1 MATDPWGR
9 PSLDDLKRVLESIE
23 KSDSSENLRTAER
36 LELAV
41 PAEIITQRG
50 NVVSAMTR
58 EVSRLGIGL
67 AHKGSLNPG
76 EVTVKLASDTRQF
89 EYRVRIE
96 WCFPVE
102 SGMFISGGRFVG
114 KPVAKS

>member
-1 MATDPWGR
+1 MRAILLNPG
-9 PSLDDLKRVLESIE
+9 PVSL
-23 KSDSSENLRTAER
+23 SEAVRFRTVSHQDAAQNDVSEWDR
-36 LELAV
+36 FHAWLQETY
-41 PAEIITQRG
+41 PAAHA
-50 NVVSAMTR
+50 AMTR

-96 WCFPVE
+96 WCYPVE
-102 SGMFISGGRFVG
+102 TGMFISGGRFVG
-114 KPVAKS
+114 KPVAKN